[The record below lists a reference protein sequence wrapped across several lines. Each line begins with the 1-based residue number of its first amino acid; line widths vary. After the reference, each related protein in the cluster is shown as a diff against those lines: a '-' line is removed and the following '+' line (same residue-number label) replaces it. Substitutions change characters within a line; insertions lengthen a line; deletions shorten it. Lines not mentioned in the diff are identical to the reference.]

1 MDETKN
7 LSETEG
13 SRQPAAGS
21 GSSSDEAKNLSDTEG
36 SPCTPSQV
44 EAIFFAALN
53 EKTAAARAD
62 YLARA
67 CGDNA
72 KLRLRVERL
81 LIAHP
86 QAVDFLAQP
95 AVERRQV
102 ERLDS
107 VEDNGGLPAT
117 IGRYRVIRLLGRG
130 GFGTVYLAQDDAL
143 RRPVAIKVPNPER
156 VAGPEDVAVYLAEAQ
171 VLAQLDHSNIVPV
184 YDVGRTDDGLCYV
197 VSKYIEGTSLAERLG
212 QGRMP
217 FGESAELVAT
227 VAEAL
232 HHAHTRD
239 LVHRDIKPAN
249 ILLDSADKPVVAD
262 FGLALR
268 EEDFGKEARLAG
280 TPAYMSPEQARGEGH
295 LVDGRS
301 DLFSLGVVFYEL
313 LTGRRPFRGDSH
325 TEVMNQVATVEPRPP
340 RQIDDTI
347 PRELERICQKAL
359 AKRASERYSTARD
372 LAEDLRHFLQLH
384 TEAATGLS
392 ASTPGPVSPPSGS
405 AQDPTSGEPVKII
418 PKGLRSFDQHDA
430 HFFLELLPG
439 PRDRDGLPESLRFW
453 KTRIESTDADSTFR
467 VGLIYGPSGCG
478 KSSLVKAG
486 LLPRLS
492 KEVLAVYI
500 EATAAET
507 EARLLKG
514 VRKAAPELSPGLG
527 LVEALAALRRGRT
540 LRPGQKVLLV
550 LDQFEQW
557 LFARQ
562 GQENTELVAAL
573 RQCDGEHLQA
583 IVLVRDDFWLA
594 ASRFMRELEID
605 LEPNANIALVDLF
618 DLQHAHKVLTAFGR
632 AYGKLPDRHRDWTR
646 EQESFLSQAALG
658 LAQGGRVI
666 SVRLALFAEMV
677 KGKPWTTAAL
687 QEVGGTEGVGVTFL
701 EETFSS
707 PQANP
712 KHRLHQKAAQAVLK
726 ALLPQTGTDIKGQM
740 RSEAELR
747 EASGYAGQPRDFDD
761 LVRILDHELRLITPT
776 DPSRERHEDGRVSG

>member
-1 MDETKN
+1 MRPVGVKDRTMDETKN

-13 SRQPAAGS
+13 SRQPVEGS
-21 GSSSDEAKNLSDTEG
+21 GSSSDEAKNLSDAKG

-72 KLRLRVERL
+72 KLRSRVERL

-171 VLAQLDHSNIVPV
+171 VLAQLDHSHIVPV

-197 VSKYIEGTSLAERLG
+197 VSKYIEGTNLAERLG
-212 QGRMP
+212 QGRMS

-372 LAEDLRHFLQLH
+372 LAEDLRHFLH
-384 TEAATGLS
+384 TEAAAGLIRLH
-392 ASTPGPVSPPSGS
+392 PGPGQPS
-405 AQDPTSGEPVKII
+405 A
-418 PKGLRSFDQHDA
+418 
-430 HFFLELLPG
+430 
-439 PRDRDGLPESLRFW
+439 W
-453 KTRIESTDADSTFR
+453 
-467 VGLIYGPSGCG
+467 
-478 KSSLVKAG
+478 
-486 LLPRLS
+486 
-492 KEVLAVYI
+492 
-500 EATAAET
+500 
-507 EARLLKG
+507 
-514 VRKAAPELSPGLG
+514 
-527 LVEALAALRRGRT
+527 
-540 LRPGQKVLLV
+540 LRPG
-550 LDQFEQW
+550 
-557 LFARQ
+557 
-562 GQENTELVAAL
+562 
-573 RQCDGEHLQA
+573 
-583 IVLVRDDFWLA
+583 
-594 ASRFMRELEID
+594 SD
-605 LEPNANIALVDLF
+605 L
-618 DLQHAHKVLTAFGR
+618 G
-632 AYGKLPDRHRDWTR
+632 
-646 EQESFLSQAALG
+646 
-658 LAQGGRVI
+658 
-666 SVRLALFAEMV
+666 
-677 KGKPWTTAAL
+677 
-687 QEVGGTEGVGVTFL
+687 
-701 EETFSS
+701 
-707 PQANP
+707 
-712 KHRLHQKAAQAVLK
+712 
-726 ALLPQTGTDIKGQM
+726 
-740 RSEAELR
+740 
-747 EASGYAGQPRDFDD
+747 
-761 LVRILDHELRLITPT
+761 
-776 DPSRERHEDGRVSG
+776 